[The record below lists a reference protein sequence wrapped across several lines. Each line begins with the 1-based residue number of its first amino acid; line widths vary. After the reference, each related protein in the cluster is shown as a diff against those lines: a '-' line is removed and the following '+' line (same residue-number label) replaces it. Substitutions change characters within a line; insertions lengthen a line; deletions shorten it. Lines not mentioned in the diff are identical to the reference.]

1 MVSTHAVARIR
12 CPLEGPQHTLGG
24 IDQKFENA
32 PLHSAH
38 LRQISLDAWK
48 LSLRYTLSQTGS
60 GGDGTLAAAENLV
73 NGTVGERDHEQVAV
87 RPSLDVRADIVGP
100 TA

>member
-12 CPLEGPQHTLGG
+12 CPLEGPQYTLGG
-24 IDQKFENA
+24 LDRKFEDTL
-32 PLHSAH
+32 LHSTH

-60 GGDGTLAAAENLV
+60 GGDGTLAAAENLI
-73 NGTVGERDHEQVAV
+73 NGTVGERDHEQGAV
-87 RPSLDVRADIVGP
+87 HPGLDVRADIVKP